1 MNLLMKIEFYMKFQV
16 EHYRLKTPKLIISSK
31 ADLECMC
38 LLSSDGVS
46 VLDFLLLYEHLFLT
60 LLLLIK

>member
-31 ADLECMC
+31 TDLECMC